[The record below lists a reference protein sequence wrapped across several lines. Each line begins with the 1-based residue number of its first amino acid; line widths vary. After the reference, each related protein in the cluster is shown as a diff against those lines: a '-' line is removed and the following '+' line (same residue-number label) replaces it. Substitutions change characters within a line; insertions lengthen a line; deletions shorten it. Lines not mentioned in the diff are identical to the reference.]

1 MAPSRRVGI
10 IITFASKPSSV
21 IVATHIE
28 DYESFARHIMVI
40 DIRNG
45 TCLIKSSFITNND
58 IECDFDEI
66 NNQLTIS
73 NYVNGN
79 EGASGFPLGIKA
91 IVIPLYSKDL
101 P

>member
-21 IVATHIE
+21 IVADHAE
-28 DYESFARHIMVI
+28 DYSSFARNIMVI

-45 TCLIKSSFITNND
+45 TCLIESSFISND
-58 IECDFDEI
+58 IDCDFDEI

-73 NYVNGN
+73 NE
-79 EGASGFPLGIKA
+79 EGANGFALGDKA

>member
-1 MAPSRRVGI
+1 MAPSRYVGI

-21 IVATHIE
+21 IVVTKEA
-28 DYESFARHIMVI
+28 DSSSARHIVFI

-45 TCLIKSSFITNND
+45 TCLINSSFEGSD
-58 IECDFDEI
+58 IDCVFDEI
-66 NNQLTIS
+66 NNQLTIY
-73 NYVNGN
+73 NQ
-79 EGASGFPLGIKA
+79 EGFPGFILGDKA

>member
-1 MAPSRRVGI
+1 MAPSRHVGI

-21 IVATHIE
+21 IVASRVE
-28 DYESFARHIMVI
+28 DNASEARDIMVI

-45 TCLIKSSFITNND
+45 TCMIKSSFLNGDNIS
-58 IECDFDEI
+58 CDFDEI

-73 NYVNGN
+73 NR
-79 EGASGFPLGIKA
+79 EGVSGFSLGEKA

>member
-1 MAPSRRVGI
+1 MAPSKLVGI

-21 IVATHIE
+21 IVAAGVK
-28 DYESFARHIMVI
+28 DDALFARDIMVI

-45 TCLIKSSFITNND
+45 TCLTKSSFDFTDNIH
-58 IECDFDEI
+58 CDFDEI

-73 NYVNGN
+73 NR
-79 EGASGFPLGIKA
+79 EGALGFNLGVKA

>member
-1 MAPSRRVGI
+1 MAPSRSVGI

-21 IVATHIE
+21 IVAGHEE
-28 DYESFARHIMVI
+28 DYSSYARNIMVI

-45 TCLIKSSFITNND
+45 TCLIKSSFISGD
-58 IECDFDEI
+58 INCDFDEI

-73 NYVNGN
+73 NN
-79 EGASGFPLGIKA
+79 EGSDGFALGDKA

>member
-1 MAPSRRVGI
+1 MAPRRRVGI

-28 DYESFARHIMVI
+28 DYKSFARDIMVI

-45 TCLIKSSFITNND
+45 TCLIESSFISND
-58 IECDFDEI
+58 IDCDFDEI

-73 NYVNGN
+73 NK
-79 EGASGFPLGIKA
+79 EGTTGFPLGSKA

>member
-1 MAPSRRVGI
+1 MAPSRSVGI

-21 IVATHIE
+21 IVATDVADDELH
-28 DYESFARHIMVI
+28 ARDIMVV

-45 TCLIKSSFITNND
+45 TCLTKSSFISSD
-58 IECDFDEI
+58 IDCDFDEI

-73 NYVNGN
+73 NREGTNG
-79 EGASGFPLGIKA
+79 FYLGTKA

>member
-1 MAPSRRVGI
+1 MAPSRSVGI

-21 IVATHIE
+21 IVAGHAE
-28 DYESFARHIMVI
+28 DYSSVARDIMVI

-45 TCLIKSSFITNND
+45 TCLTKSSFISSD
-58 IECDFDEI
+58 IDCDFDEI

-73 NYVNGN
+73 NREGTNGF
-79 EGASGFPLGIKA
+79 SLGTKA

>member
-21 IVATHIE
+21 IVAKPVE
-28 DYESFARHIMVI
+28 NVESGSMDILII

-45 TCLIKSSFITNND
+45 TCLIKSSFSHDLID
-58 IECDFDEI
+58 FDFDEI

-73 NYVNGN
+73 NREGVGYGFFLGN
-79 EGASGFPLGIKA
+79 KA

>member
-1 MAPSRRVGI
+1 MAPSRSVGI

-21 IVATHIE
+21 IVASHVE
-28 DYESFARHIMVI
+28 DDTSAAREILVI

-45 TCLIKSSFITNND
+45 TCLIKSSFPRSDKIS
-58 IECDFDEI
+58 CDFDEI

-73 NYVNGN
+73 NL
-79 EGASGFPLGIKA
+79 EGDSAFGLGEKS

>member
-1 MAPSRRVGI
+1 MAPSRSVGI

-21 IVATHIE
+21 IVAGHEE
-28 DYESFARHIMVI
+28 DYSSYARNIMVI

-45 TCLIKSSFITNND
+45 TCLIKSSFISND
-58 IECDFDEI
+58 DIYCDFDEI

-73 NYVNGN
+73 NN
-79 EGASGFPLGIKA
+79 EGNNGFALGNKA

>member
-21 IVATHIE
+21 IVATDVE
-28 DYESFARHIMVI
+28 DDSLIARDIMVI

-45 TCLIKSSFITNND
+45 TCLTKSSFSHTED
-58 IECDFDEI
+58 VDCDFDEI

-73 NYVNGN
+73 NM
-79 EGASGFPLGIKA
+79 EGYSGFVLGKKA

-101 P
+101 R

>member
-1 MAPSRRVGI
+1 MAPSRFVGI

-21 IVATHIE
+21 IVATGVKNYSVLE
-28 DYESFARHIMVI
+28 ARNIMVI

-45 TCLIKSSFITNND
+45 TCLIKSSFGTIDNLN
-58 IECDFDEI
+58 CDFDEI

-73 NYVNGN
+73 NR
-79 EGASGFPLGIKA
+79 EGASGFFLDTKA

>member
-1 MAPSRRVGI
+1 MAPSRSVGI

-21 IVATHIE
+21 IVAKHIG
-28 DYESFARHIMVI
+28 DDESFERGIMVV

-45 TCLIKSSFITNND
+45 TCLTESSFISNNN
-58 IECDFDEI
+58 IHCDFDEI

-73 NYVNGN
+73 NT
-79 EGASGFPLGIKA
+79 EGANCFALGNKA

>member
-1 MAPSRRVGI
+1 MAPSKFVGI

-21 IVATHIE
+21 IVVDYVE
-28 DYESFARHIMVI
+28 DGASHARDITVI

-45 TCLIKSSFITNND
+45 TCLNKNSFGNASD
-58 IECDFDEI
+58 IYCYFDEI

-73 NYVNGN
+73 NR
-79 EGASGFPLGIKA
+79 EGFEGFVRGDKA

>member
-1 MAPSRRVGI
+1 MAPSRSVGI

-21 IVATHIE
+21 IVAKHIE
-28 DYESFARHIMVI
+28 DYESFARDIMVI

-45 TCLIKSSFITNND
+45 TCLTKSSFISDD
-58 IECDFDEI
+58 ISCDFDEI

-73 NYVNGN
+73 NN
-79 EGASGFPLGIKA
+79 EGANGFGLGNKA

>member
-1 MAPSRRVGI
+1 MAPSRLVGI

-21 IVATHIE
+21 IVAQHIE
-28 DYESFARHIMVI
+28 DDSSSARGIMVI

-45 TCLIKSSFITNND
+45 TCLTKSSFKGND
-58 IECDFDEI
+58 IYCDFDEI

-73 NYVNGN
+73 NSEGFVGFALGN
-79 EGASGFPLGIKA
+79 KA

>member
-1 MAPSRRVGI
+1 MAPSRHIGI

-21 IVATHIE
+21 IVATNVG
-28 DYESFARHIMVI
+28 DNESVARDIMVI

-45 TCLIKSSFITNND
+45 TCLTKSSFSNTNSID
-58 IECDFDEI
+58 CVFDEI

-73 NYVNGN
+73 NR
-79 EGASGFPLGIKA
+79 EGDVGFPLGGKA

>member
-1 MAPSRRVGI
+1 MAPSRAVGI

-21 IVATHIE
+21 IVAKHIK
-28 DYESFARHIMVI
+28 DGSSYARDIAVI

-45 TCLIKSSFITNND
+45 TCLIKSSFSNING
-58 IECDFDEI
+58 ISCDFDEI

-73 NYVNGN
+73 NREGSTGFSLGN
-79 EGASGFPLGIKA
+79 KA

>member
-21 IVATHIE
+21 IVAGHAE
-28 DYESFARHIMVI
+28 DYSSLARDIMVI

-45 TCLIKSSFITNND
+45 TCLIERSFNSD
-58 IECDFDEI
+58 IHCDFDEI

-73 NYVNGN
+73 NS
-79 EGASGFPLGIKA
+79 EGANGFDLGNKA

>member
-1 MAPSRRVGI
+1 MAPSRLVGI

-21 IVATHIE
+21 IVAKHIE
-28 DYESFARHIMVI
+28 DDSSYARGIMVI

-45 TCLIKSSFITNND
+45 TCLTESSFNDND
-58 IECDFDEI
+58 IYCDFDEI

-73 NYVNGN
+73 NTEGSVGFSLGN
-79 EGASGFPLGIKA
+79 KA

>member
-1 MAPSRRVGI
+1 MAPSKKVGI

-21 IVATHIE
+21 IVAGHIE
-28 DYESFARHIMVI
+28 DYKSFARDIMVI

-45 TCLIKSSFITNND
+45 TCMTKSSFINSNID
-58 IECDFDEI
+58 CDFDEI

-73 NYVNGN
+73 NKEGSNGF
-79 EGASGFPLGIKA
+79 ELGSKA

>member
-10 IITFASKPSSV
+10 IIKFASKPSSV
-21 IVATHIE
+21 IIATDVTDDSLVAR
-28 DYESFARHIMVI
+28 DIMVI

-45 TCLIKSSFITNND
+45 TCLAKSSFTYTAD
-58 IECDFDEI
+58 IYCDFDEI

-73 NYVNGN
+73 NN
-79 EGASGFPLGIKA
+79 EGADGFVLGDKA

>member
-1 MAPSRRVGI
+1 MAPSRNVGI

-21 IVATHIE
+21 IVATNVE
-28 DYESFARHIMVI
+28 DDISSTRDIVVI

-45 TCLIKSSFITNND
+45 TCLTKSSFIGND
-58 IECDFDEI
+58 VDCDFDEI

-73 NYVNGN
+73 NRDGANGF
-79 EGASGFPLGIKA
+79 ALGSKA

>member
-1 MAPSRRVGI
+1 MAPSRSVGI

-21 IVATHIE
+21 IVARHIG
-28 DYESFARHIMVI
+28 DDESFARNIMVI

-45 TCLIKSSFITNND
+45 TCLIKSSFISNND
-58 IECDFDEI
+58 MYCDFDEI

-73 NYVNGN
+73 NR
-79 EGASGFPLGIKA
+79 EGANGFYFGNKA

>member
-1 MAPSRRVGI
+1 MAPSRSVGI

-21 IVATHIE
+21 IVATHVE
-28 DYESFARHIMVI
+28 DNYLEARNIMVI

-45 TCLIKSSFITNND
+45 TCLTKSTFLYTD
-58 IECDFDEI
+58 DVDCDFDEI

-73 NYVNGN
+73 SS
-79 EGASGFPLGIKA
+79 EGSSGFSLGDKA

>member
-1 MAPSRRVGI
+1 MAPSRSVGI

-21 IVATHIE
+21 IIVDHVE
-28 DYESFARHIMVI
+28 DDNSYARNIMVI

-45 TCLIKSSFITNND
+45 TCLTKSTFGGKIG
-58 IECDFDEI
+58 CDFDEI

-73 NYVNGN
+73 NRDGFDGFSLGN
-79 EGASGFPLGIKA
+79 KA

>member
-1 MAPSRRVGI
+1 MAPSRNVGI

-21 IVATHIE
+21 IVASHVE
-28 DYESFARHIMVI
+28 DDTSAAREILVI

-45 TCLIKSSFITNND
+45 TCLIKSSLPHSDNIS
-58 IECDFDEI
+58 CDFDEI
-66 NNQLTIS
+66 NNQLTIFNIEDS
-73 NYVNGN
+73 YAFG
-79 EGASGFPLGIKA
+79 LGGKS

>member
-1 MAPSRRVGI
+1 MAPSRNVGI

-21 IVATHIE
+21 IVATNVE
-28 DYESFARHIMVI
+28 DDISSTRDIVVI

-45 TCLIKSSFITNND
+45 TCLTKSSFIGND
-58 IECDFDEI
+58 VDCDFDEI

-73 NYVNGN
+73 NKD
-79 EGASGFPLGIKA
+79 GANAFSLGSKA

>member
-1 MAPSRRVGI
+1 MAPSRYVGI

-21 IVATHIE
+21 IVAIHIG
-28 DYESFARHIMVI
+28 DDESFARDIMVI

-45 TCLIKSSFITNND
+45 TCLTKSSFPCND
-58 IECDFDEI
+58 IYCDFDEI

-73 NYVNGN
+73 NK
-79 EGASGFPLGIKA
+79 EGATGFVLGDKV

>member
-1 MAPSRRVGI
+1 MAPSRSVGI

-21 IVATHIE
+21 IVARHIG
-28 DYESFARHIMVI
+28 DDESFARNIMVI

-45 TCLIKSSFITNND
+45 TCLTKSSFIGND
-58 IECDFDEI
+58 IYCDFDEI

-73 NYVNGN
+73 NN
-79 EGASGFPLGIKA
+79 EVDIGFTIGTKA

>member
-1 MAPSRRVGI
+1 MAPSRSVGI

-21 IVATHIE
+21 IVAEHIE
-28 DYESFARHIMVI
+28 DDESFARNIMVI

-45 TCLIKSSFITNND
+45 TCLTEDSFIGNN
-58 IECDFDEI
+58 IHCDFDEI

-73 NYVNGN
+73 NKEGSGGFALGN
-79 EGASGFPLGIKA
+79 KA
-91 IVIPLYSKDL
+91 IVIPLYPKDL

>member
-21 IVATHIE
+21 IVAGHAE
-28 DYESFARHIMVI
+28 DYGSLARDIMVI

-45 TCLIKSSFITNND
+45 TCLTKSSFLNNNID
-58 IECDFDEI
+58 CDFDEI

-73 NYVNGN
+73 NM
-79 EGASGFPLGIKA
+79 EGYGGFELGHKA

>member
-1 MAPSRRVGI
+1 MAPSRSVGI

-21 IVATHIE
+21 IVAKHIG
-28 DYESFARHIMVI
+28 DDNSFARDIMVI

-45 TCLIKSSFITNND
+45 TCLTKSSFIGND
-58 IECDFDEI
+58 IDCDFDEI
-66 NNQLTIS
+66 NNQLPIS
-73 NYVNGN
+73 NN
-79 EGASGFPLGIKA
+79 EGASGFILGCKA

>member
-1 MAPSRRVGI
+1 MAPSMPVGI

-21 IVATHIE
+21 IVTTHVKDDIP
-28 DYESFARHIMVI
+28 FARNILVI

-45 TCLIKSSFITNND
+45 TCLIKSSFLDNTIN
-58 IECDFDEI
+58 CDFDEI

-73 NYVNGN
+73 NQ
-79 EGASGFPLGIKA
+79 EGANGFILGDKA